1 MIAFGDDINDI
12 DMLKIVSIGV
22 AMGKAIPS
30 LKKIANYVTETN
42 DNNGIATW
50 IYKHL
55 ITLGK

>member
-12 DMLKIVSIGV
+12 DMLRIVGTGV
-22 AMGKAIPS
+22 AMGNAIPS

-42 DNNGIATW
+42 DNNGISAW

-55 ITLGK
+55 IY